1 MAAVCISEA
10 ARQIG
15 HGSSRSQL
23 YRLMDQD
30 LLKDFERADAT
41 GSRLLE
47 TIGLAD
53 QVRRVTRKHPRNT
66 TRDPNTTSSEGE
78 FWDDV
83 AEYCNNYIEPS
94 LWGPPPWT
102 ADRWVV
108 LYSAM
113 DYAIEQVIAGRKFD
127 PVAWSD
133 H

>member
-23 YRLMDQD
+23 YRLMDQG
-30 LLKDFERADAT
+30 LLKDFERADAS

-66 TRDPNTTSSEGE
+66 TRGPNTNSSADD
-78 FWDDV
+78 FWGDV
-83 AEYCNNYIEPS
+83 ADHCNNYLEPS

-108 LYSAM
+108 LYTAM
-113 DYAIEQVIAGRKFD
+113 EYAIEQVTA
-127 PVAWSD
+127 
-133 H
+133 